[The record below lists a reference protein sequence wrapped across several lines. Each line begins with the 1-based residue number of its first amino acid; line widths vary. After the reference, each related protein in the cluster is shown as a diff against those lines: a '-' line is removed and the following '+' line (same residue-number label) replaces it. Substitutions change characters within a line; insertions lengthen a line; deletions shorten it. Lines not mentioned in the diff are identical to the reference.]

1 MKTGRKVAT
10 AEQALVAKGEKLV
23 ANASKPCKSKQTGF
37 GMFNV
42 HLCLLLADL
51 QAYLL
56 SVFVKAGCLLLDVL
70 LSVGD

>member
-1 MKTGRKVAT
+1 MTRFLC
-10 AEQALVAKGEKLV
+10 LVL
-23 ANASKPCKSKQTGF
+23 F
-37 GMFNV
+37 GTMFNV

-70 LSVGD
+70 LSEGD